1 MTTTLSHIDDEVD
14 LSAFEMDIQATHLG
28 PTWELNPEWDGVRL
42 LGPYGKYV
50 LPEFTLGY
58 QVWAWVR
65 ENLLSP
71 DSNDYEQMPFEPT
84 FEQYR
89 FLLHWFAVD
98 ERGRF
103 VYRRGV
109 LQRLKG
115 W

>member
-1 MTTTLSHIDDEVD
+1 MQSV
-14 LSAFEMDIQATHLG
+14 HLG
-28 PTWELNPEWDGVRL
+28 PTWELNPDWDGTSM
-42 LGPYGKYV
+42 LGPNGKYV

-71 DSNDYEQMPFEPT
+71 DSTDYDPKPFEPT

-89 FLLHWFAVD
+89 FVLWWYAVD
-98 ERGRF
+98 ARGRF
-103 VYRRGV
+103 LFRRGV

-115 W
+115 WG

>member
-1 MTTTLSHIDDEVD
+1 MEQTLDRTVDMQDFEV
-14 LSAFEMDIQATHLG
+14 DIQAVHLG
-28 PTWELNPEWDGVRL
+28 PTWELNPDWDGISL
-42 LGPYGKYV
+42 LGKHGKYI

-58 QVWAWVR
+58 QVWAWVA

-71 DSNDYEQMPFEPT
+71 DADDDGNDVPFTPT

-89 FLLHWFAVD
+89 FVLWWYAVD

-103 VYRRGV
+103 LFRRGV